1 MSGLILERLWRAD
14 DGISGRDVTIFDLDQ
29 FIADCRAALAADKS
43 HKSVRE
49 VVARAVS
56 EPAAILKGLG
66 DGDNGG
72 QARCLGLRLG
82 NGVVD
87 R

>member
-1 MSGLILERLWRAD
+1 M
-14 DGISGRDVTIFDLDQ
+14 FDLDQ

-56 EPAAILKGLG
+56 DPAAVLKGLG
-66 DGDNGG
+66 EPK
-72 QARCLGLRLG
+72 RS
-82 NGVVD
+82 VTF
-87 R
+87 